1 MDCDEIQSLLEP
13 LMSGRLSGDESRRV
27 RRHFASCAGCASRLG
42 PSEWI
47 EVLPALDG
55 AIEPSEDFALR
66 FQSRLQEH
74 RLRQST
80 GRKAWWETVAAA
92 GWVRQ
97 LVAAGALATLVVAGI
112 YLRKYPGDVAAR
124 INSYNEFAVAENLPL
139 LKDMDVISNMDLLE
153 DLDTIENLPSSPAP
167 PQGQ

>member
-1 MDCDEIQSLLEP
+1 MDCDEIRNLLEP
-13 LMSGRLSGDESRRV
+13 LKSGRLSGDESRRV
-27 RRHFASCAGCASRLG
+27 RRHLVSCAGCASSLG
-42 PSEWI
+42 PMEWI
-47 EVLPALDG
+47 EVLPALDD

-74 RLRQST
+74 RRRRSA
-80 GRKAWWETVAAA
+80 GRKPWWEMVAAA

-97 LVAAGALATLVVAGI
+97 LVAAGALATLVAAGI
-112 YLRKYPGDVAAR
+112 YLRKYPGDATDR

-167 PQGQ
+167 LLGQ

>member
-1 MDCDEIQSLLEP
+1 MDCDEIRNLLEP

-42 PSEWI
+42 PMEWI
-47 EVLPALDG
+47 EVLPALDD

-74 RLRQST
+74 RLRRSA
-80 GRKAWWETVAAA
+80 GRKPWWKMVAAA

-97 LVAAGALATLVVAGI
+97 LVAAGALATLVAAGI
-112 YLRKYPGDVAAR
+112 YLRKYPGDVTDR
-124 INSYNEFAVAENLPL
+124 INSYNELAVAENLPL

-153 DLDTIENLPSSPAP
+153 DLDTIENLPANPAP
-167 PQGQ
+167 LPGQ

>member
-1 MDCDEIQSLLEP
+1 M
-13 LMSGRLSGDESRRV
+13 
-27 RRHFASCAGCASRLG
+27 
-42 PSEWI
+42 EWI
-47 EVLPALDG
+47 EVLPALDD

-74 RLRQST
+74 RLRRSR
-80 GRKAWWETVAAA
+80 GRKPWWKMVAAG

-97 LVAAGALATLVVAGI
+97 LVAAGALATLIVAGF
-112 YLRKYPGDVAAR
+112 YLHKYPGDVTDR

-167 PQGQ
+167 VLVR